1 MNAMLTVDP
10 VTLDAWLKNDEAV
23 LIDVREPD
31 EFASAH
37 IPRAMSV
44 PLAKVTA
51 TLEGFATKQG
61 RKLVFQCQKGGRAG
75 QACALM
81 ESRLGEI
88 YNLSGGIEAWS
99 QAGLPV
105 IGEAAPNAAQSPL
118 PLMRQVQIVVGA
130 LILLSVFLG
139 FTQAT
144 AFFALA
150 GFFGAGLLFAGITGW
165 CGMALLLA
173 RMPWNR

>member
-1 MNAMLTVDP
+1 MNAMLSVDP
-10 VTLDAWLKNDEAV
+10 ATLDAWLKSDEAV

-31 EFASAH
+31 EFARAH

-51 TLEGFATKQG
+51 TLEDFTTRQG

-81 ESRLGEI
+81 TPRLGDI
-88 YNLSGGIEAWS
+88 YNLSGGIEAWR

-105 IGEAAPNAAQSPL
+105 IGEDASEAAKAPL

-130 LILLSVFLG
+130 LILLSVILG
-139 FTQAT
+139 FTQT
-144 AFFALA
+144 QEFFALA